1 MNRLTKSIPAAL
13 AFMFLISCNTFH
25 INQSSIQKVLSSSKN
40 KPNNNSNDYDIMD
53 KDGNGN
59 ENLDINIDTN
69 KNKEDEDTLKELIL
83 LSSTNLDNSTLS
95 ALRSEVAFAAAD
107 CDADTF
113 SNAPRFPPVGII
125 RNTTFECFFM
135 ANDFESNW
143 ATLTTEYISCLRPV
157 KKARAG
163 EFFQE
168 VGFIEF
174 FRRHYPRSFEIQDSN
189 EVHTPRPFFNT

>member
-25 INQSSIQKVLSSSKN
+25 VNQSSIQKVLSSSKN

-107 CDADTF
+107 
-113 SNAPRFPPVGII
+113 
-125 RNTTFECFFM
+125 
-135 ANDFESNW
+135 
-143 ATLTTEYISCLRPV
+143 
-157 KKARAG
+157 
-163 EFFQE
+163 
-168 VGFIEF
+168 
-174 FRRHYPRSFEIQDSN
+174 
-189 EVHTPRPFFNT
+189 